1 MEIYISVLLLL
12 KHVFN
17 FIYVNIPLYIMGFAF
32 VLKNLYFCQ
41 ISDSGNAM
49 YYGIATDIVEMAA

>member
-1 MEIYISVLLLL
+1 MEINVSILLLL

-41 ISDSGNAM
+41 ISDNVM